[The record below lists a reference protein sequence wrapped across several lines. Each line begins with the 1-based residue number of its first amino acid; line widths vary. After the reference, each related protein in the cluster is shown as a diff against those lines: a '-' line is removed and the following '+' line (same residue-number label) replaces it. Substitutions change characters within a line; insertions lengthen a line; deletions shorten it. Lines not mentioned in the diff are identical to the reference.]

1 MSPVVDKDVLPVR
14 LVVLNHNGGELTLRS
29 LRHLLAL
36 EWPSGQLQ
44 IVCLDN
50 DSSDGSVERI
60 ENELPQVE
68 VRRLGSNTGF
78 PANNEALNDLARVR
92 YVGLVN
98 NDAFV
103 EPSWLREL
111 VDALDDDPGVG
122 AVCPKILLAPKFA
135 TVSITS
141 PSFESGRVDTRTR
154 GVKLRGVVVEGVD
167 VSSSAHLGETG
178 WGREADRAGPFEW
191 ARPEAVLRV
200 PAPELAHSFSAL
212 LSVEVLDDCTI
223 VINGGS
229 GDEKRDLARGL
240 HQINVRVTTPLRDVI
255 NNVGSIVF
263 VDGYGADR
271 GWLEFDDGRFD
282 LPVDV
287 FAWCGGG
294 VLFRTDY
301 LIDVGLF
308 DPSFFLYYED
318 TDLSWRGRARGWR
331 YRTVPSARM
340 RHVHAASTGDVSEL
354 TGFLTERNR
363 LLMLV
368 RNAPVRRVLSQLLRF
383 PLITASYA
391 RRDVVYPVTQRQRPH
406 TRTVTRRIRSFVGLL
421 RMLPGAMRQR
431 RHLRDRQIVPDNEIE
446 GWFVTHE

>member
-1 MSPVVDKDVLPVR
+1 MAPVVDKADLPVR
-14 LVVLNHNGGELTLRS
+14 LVVLNHNGGDLTLRS
-29 LRHLLAL
+29 LRHLSAL
-36 EWPSGQLQ
+36 DWPSDQLQ

-50 DSSDGSVERI
+50 DSSDGSVERV
-60 ENELPQVE
+60 EKELPQVE
-68 VRRLGSNTGF
+68 VRRLGSNLGF
-78 PANNEALNDLARVR
+78 PANNEALKDLAGVR

-103 EPSWLREL
+103 EPGWLREL
-111 VDALDDDPGVG
+111 VDALDEDRGVG
-122 AVCPKILLAPKFA
+122 AACPKILLEPRFA

-141 PSFESGRVDTRTR
+141 PAFESGRIDTRSR
-154 GVKLRGVVVEGVD
+154 GVILRGVVVNGVD

-178 WGREADRAGPFEW
+178 WGREVDRVGPFEW

-200 PAPELAHSFSAL
+200 PAPESSDSFSAL
-212 LSVEVLDDCTI
+212 LSIEVPADCTI

-229 GDEKRDLARGL
+229 GDEQHHLAKGL
-240 HQINVRVTTPLRDVI
+240 HRINVSITTPLRDVI

-263 VDGYGADR
+263 DDGYGADR
-271 GWLEFDDGRFD
+271 GWLEFDDGQFD
-282 LPVDV
+282 PPVDV

-318 TDLSWRGRARGWR
+318 TDLSWRGRSRGWR

-340 RHVHAASTGDVSEL
+340 RHVHAASTGEVSEL
-354 TGFLTERNR
+354 TSFLTERNR

-368 RNAPVRRVLSQLLRF
+368 RNAPARRVLSQLLRF

-391 RRDVVYPVTQRQRPH
+391 RRDVVYPVTLRQRPH
-406 TRTVTRRIRSFVGLL
+406 TKTVTRRVRSFVGLL
-421 RMLPGAMRQR
+421 RMLPDALRQR
-431 RHLRDRQIVPDNEIE
+431 RQLRDRQIVPDNEIE
-446 GWFVTHE
+446 GWFVSHE